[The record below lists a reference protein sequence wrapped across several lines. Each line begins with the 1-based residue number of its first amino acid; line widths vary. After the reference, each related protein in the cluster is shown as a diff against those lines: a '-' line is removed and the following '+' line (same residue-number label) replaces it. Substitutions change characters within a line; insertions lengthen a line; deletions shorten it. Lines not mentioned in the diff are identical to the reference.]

1 MTILKTSLFRC
12 TLGAMLLL
20 SASAV
25 FAEAL
30 VKQLPTPDTSKLSAD
45 VAKSLVAAR
54 ADFDKAQVD
63 LIGDDLAAAYALMG
77 AEYARANL
85 NDAAAIAF
93 YDASQLAPK
102 DGRWLYLR
110 GVIANAQKLPADARA
125 NFQAALALDQV
136 YLPIRF
142 RLADT
147 LANMGDTDGAHKL
160 LLEALPKYPDMPVL
174 LAMLG
179 RVELAQKQY
188 GQAIDHLNQALKL
201 EPQANALYKDLAAAY
216 TGQGN
221 AQLAADAKA
230 KAGAMPPDMADPLVA
245 GMYRSGSQQAASQ
258 QSASQP
264 AEGTPLQQARRLLAQ
279 HNIPLARA
287 AIEVAL
293 KSNGN
298 DVEALQFAAQ
308 LDAMLSKR
316 DLAQDEAA
324 HALKLKPDSADAN
337 LAQGMVYEIAGD
349 EANASVFY
357 QRAAHADP
365 KLADAQLLLGNA
377 QMRSAHYAEA
387 AEHYRQL
394 AAIAPDNIEATG
406 RLVAAQVA
414 AGRCG
419 DALAHVNNLLVKRA
433 QDGNLMQIFVRL
445 ASTCAAAKTD
455 ERNMALDYARA
466 LYKQRPDA
474 SDSAALALAYA
485 AQGKF
490 DEAQQSQAQAIYEA
504 VRAGNTPLAQMYRST
519 MRQFA
524 AKQAPDRP
532 WPAEHPYFKPERLAP
547 TPVAA
552 PSAAK

>member
-1 MTILKTSLFRC
+1 MTILRTSLFRC
-12 TLGAMLLL
+12 TVCMMLLL
-20 SASAV
+20 SAPVV
-25 FAEAL
+25 FADAL
-30 VKQLPTPDTSKLSAD
+30 VKPLPTPDTSKLSPE
-45 VAKSLVAAR
+45 VAKNLVAAR
-54 ADFDKAQVD
+54 AEFDKAQVG
-63 LIGDDLAAAYALMG
+63 LVGDGLAAAYALIG

-85 NDAAAIAF
+85 NDVAAVAF

-110 GVIANAQKLPADARA
+110 GVIANAQKRPADARA

-160 LLEALPKYPDMPVL
+160 LLEALPQYPAMPAL

-179 RVELAQKQY
+179 RIELAQKQY

-201 EPQANALYKDLAAAY
+201 EPQANALYKDLADAY
-216 TGQGN
+216 IGQGN

-230 KAGAMPPDMADPLVA
+230 KAGAVSPDMADPLVA
-245 GMYRSGSQQAASQ
+245 GMYRSVAQ
-258 QSASQP
+258 QSASQQV
-264 AEGTPLQQARRLLAQ
+264 EGTPLQQARQLLAQ
-279 HNIPLARA
+279 HSVPLARA
-287 AIEVAL
+287 ALEVTL
-293 KSNGN
+293 QSNGN
-298 DVEALQFAAQ
+298 DVEALQLAAQ
-308 LDAMLSKR
+308 LDALLGKR
-316 DLAQDEAA
+316 SLAQDEAV

-337 LAQGMVYEIAGD
+337 LSQGMVYEIAGD
-349 EANASVFY
+349 EGNAYTFY

-377 QMRSAHYAEA
+377 QMRSARYAEA
-387 AEHYRQL
+387 VEHYRQL
-394 AAIAPDNIEATG
+394 ATIAPDNIEATG

-419 DALAHVNNLLVKRA
+419 DALTHVNDLLVKRA

-445 ASTCAAAKTD
+445 ASTCAVAKPT
-455 ERNMALDYARA
+455 ERSMALDYARA

-474 SDSAALALAYA
+474 SDSAALALALA

-490 DEAQQSQAQAIYEA
+490 DEAQEPQAQAIYEA
-504 VRAGNTPLAQMYRST
+504 VRAGNTPQAQMYRST

-524 AKQAPDRP
+524 AKQLPDRP
-532 WPAEHPYFKPERLAP
+532 WPAEHPYFKPERLMPAP
-547 TPVAA
+547 AA
-552 PSAAK
+552 AALSPAK